1 MASTF
6 DTFKDLI
13 GDVTD
18 DYKKAVDE
26 FLDRDDDDDDDDRG
40 NRKSRNK
47 RKSGGADLSAL
58 AKLPGLAG
66 LPLGTVQA
74 LVDAGPAAPA
84 LAGLISGAANP
95 LAALAGG
102 AGAANPLAALA
113 GGAGAANPLA
123 ALAGGAGAANPLAAL
138 AGGGLPGL
146 DALGSIAGAAGSTAN
161 LAETLLSL
169 PGQIAK
175 LTEAVTKL
183 LDVLPGAATV
193 TGARKG

>member
-26 FLDRDDDDDDDDRG
+26 FLDRDDDDDDDRG

-95 LAALAGG
+95 LAALG
-102 AGAANPLAALA
+102 
-113 GGAGAANPLA
+113 
-123 ALAGGAGAANPLAAL
+123 GGAGAANPLAAL

>member
-47 RKSGGADLSAL
+47 RKSGGTDLSAL

-123 ALAGGAGAANPLAAL
+123 ALAGG
-138 AGGGLPGL
+138 GLPGL
-146 DALGSIAGAAGSTAN
+146 DALGSTAN